1 MPEPTIIAP
10 EGELDIASV
19 GEFRRT
25 LADAVRDAANGLVI
39 DLSEVS
45 FIDSSGLGAVIEA
58 HDRLR
63 RKNRPVAVVAPRG
76 TAAALVLT
84 LTQLRRR
91 LPVYESRREA
101 LAA

>member
-1 MPEPTIIAP
+1 
-10 EGELDIASV
+10 
-19 GEFRRT
+19 
-25 LADAVRDAANGLVI
+25 VRDAANGLVI